1 MADLTV
7 KRLDQFEGIFDGGML
22 RVRAGLGVSSFG
34 LQVIQLPPNFT
45 HYPEHSHAH
54 DEQEEVYTV
63 LGGTATLQIGDEEH
77 VLEPGVFARV
87 GPGEK
92 RKFITG
98 EEGVRILAIGG
109 VPGRVYEPP
118 EFTEEGGTAPPMP
131 KSTIEGG

>member
-7 KRLDQFEGIFDGGML
+7 KRLDEFEGIFDGGML

-34 LQVIQLPPNFT
+34 IQVIQLPPNFT

-63 LGGTATLQIGDEEH
+63 LGGKATLQIGDEEH
-77 VLEPGVFARV
+77 VLERGVFARV

-92 RKFITG
+92 RKFITDQ
-98 EEGVRILAIGG
+98 EGVRILAIGG

-131 KSTIEGG
+131 KPGSEGD